1 MINCMRD
8 DKKTVV
14 SASGAAPQVAA
25 DCCEVIRAIYFEI
38 PAEMRPLFKKCVL
51 LAVNHKDSPM
61 WQSPPPSSERVVI
74 RSEGKEF
81 LKQAKELFGGE
92 NHPEGGSSMTR
103 VDLTRAQCAELANYL
118 RGILNNG
125 MGAGSFDKIEMLV
138 LARRALAAAEDLP
151 EVSSVA
157 AHAPA
162 TRKPQPEDAS
172 AAGSP
177 ASEAAQLKR
186 DTLERLTAY
195 RQKDGLGS
203 LTPLAAACGKV
214 DGKVISAELLARM
227 LNRERFPVAIWR
239 EVAAALDKMERKK
252 GADTD
257 GKDG

>member
-1 MINCMRD
+1 MINCVRD

-14 SASGAAPQVAA
+14 SASGDASRVAA

-38 PAEMRPLFKKCVL
+38 PVEVRPLFKECVL

-74 RSEGKEF
+74 RSEGKEL
-81 LKQAKELFGGE
+81 LKQAKDLFGGE
-92 NHPEGGSSMTR
+92 NHPEGGGSMTR
-103 VDLTRAQCAELANYL
+103 VDLTKAQCAELANYL
-118 RGILNNG
+118 RGVLNNG

-138 LARRALAAAEDLP
+138 LARRALAAAEELP
-151 EVSSVA
+151 EVSSAA

-162 TRKPQPEDAS
+162 TRKPQPGDAS

-195 RQKDGLGS
+195 RQKDGLNS
-203 LTPLAAACGKV
+203 LAPLAAACGKV
-214 DGKVISAELLARM
+214 EEKVISAELLARM

-252 GADTD
+252 GAEE
-257 GKDG
+257 G